1 MVGAVADLHR
11 PLEPCKT
18 AHDAR
23 HAAVFERE
31 VRIDCPDQ
39 RADLAGGEKARRAA
53 TDEHRVD
60 LPTFGVGK
68 EFSKGEWRGLFRQLI
83 ARGLLA
89 VDLEAHGGLRLT
101 EMGFH
106 RLKSGAVR
114 DRLGRWL
121 RELRRIAWWGLGL
134 GVVFNLVFLLPRAL
148 AESPSMASGLV
159 STIGFF
165 KPRSSVCTW

>member
-1 MVGAVADLHR
+1 MKCYLVG
-11 PLEPCKT
+11 
-18 AHDAR
+18 
-23 HAAVFERE
+23 
-31 VRIDCPDQ
+31 
-39 RADLAGGEKARRAA
+39 
-53 TDEHRVD
+53 
-60 LPTFGVGK
+60 
-68 EFSKGEWRGLFRQLI
+68 
-83 ARGLLA
+83 
-89 VDLEAHGGLRLT
+89 
-101 EMGFH
+101 
-106 RLKSGAVR
+106 GAVR